1 LTLGQ
6 FLSAMSEHCFYPMLV
21 TFPALQ
27 LPLLRPVYRQAS
39 LPIISLLPP
48 ARLPPQLL
56 QLRCGLLPLA

>member
-1 LTLGQ
+1 
-6 FLSAMSEHCFYPMLV
+6 MSEHCFYPMLV